1 MLHAILTCL
10 ALKRFSSVW
19 ASCSPRHHRAS
30 LANDLTGN
38 NAFNHRDTGCGW

>member
-10 ALKRFSSVW
+10 ALMAF
-19 ASCSPRHHRAS
+19 
-30 LANDLTGN
+30 TGEAFAVTVSWTCN